1 MNGYKTKIRG
11 SQESRGM
18 NKTCG
23 DTVASSIEVPRKVLL
38 LLGGTRGT
46 SLSLEATKNGDLGKS
61 VTALRWSTGEPSSG
75 RAGN

>member
-38 LLGGTRGT
+38 LLGGT
-46 SLSLEATKNGDLGKS
+46 
-61 VTALRWSTGEPSSG
+61 GEVQV
-75 RAGN
+75 